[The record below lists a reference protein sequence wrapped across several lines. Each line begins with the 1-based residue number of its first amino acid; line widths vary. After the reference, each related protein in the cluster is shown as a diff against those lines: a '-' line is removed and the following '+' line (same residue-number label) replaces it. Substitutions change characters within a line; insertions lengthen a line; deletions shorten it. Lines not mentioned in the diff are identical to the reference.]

1 MSQYEDG
8 GYNRDKGMNEII
20 ISENLV
26 RQLITD
32 QFPTWQNLQI
42 KEVEKSGHDNRTF
55 RLGDTM
61 CVRLPSAL
69 SYASQVEKE
78 FEWLPKLAPHIS
90 LSITEPLAL
99 GTPNTDYP
107 YSQSINKY
115 LEGETLQLSDNN
127 KSDVA
132 KELANFLKELESI
145 DATNGPLAG
154 THNFYRGGQLSVY
167 HYEVVDALEKL
178 KAVLDV
184 DSCCSIWE
192 IALSSKWNKED
203 VWVHGDI
210 AIGNLLHKNYHLTGV
225 IDFGILGVG
234 DPACDLV
241 MAWTY
246 FDDSSRKIFMQEMN
260 LDSSTWDRARG
271 WALWKALITYD
282 NETSKNVVEILI
294 SEYKSIR

>member
-1 MSQYEDG
+1 
-8 GYNRDKGMNEII
+8 MNKII

-32 QFPTWQNLQI
+32 QFPTWQNFQI

-90 LSITEPLAL
+90 LSITKPLVL
-99 GTPNTDYP
+99 GTPNNDYP
-107 YSQSINKY
+107 YSWSINKY
-115 LEGETLQLSDNN
+115 LEGKTLQQSDSN
-127 KSDVA
+127 KSDIA
-132 KELANFLKELESI
+132 KELASFLKELQSI
-145 DATNGPLAG
+145 DTTNGPLSG
-154 THNFYRGGQLSVY
+154 QHNFYRGGQLSIY
-167 HYEVVDALEKL
+167 HNEVIDALTNL
-178 KAVLDV
+178 KDAIDTDICLH
-184 DSCCSIWE
+184 IWE
-192 IALSSKWNKED
+192 SALANKWTRKN

-210 AIGNLLHKNYHLTGV
+210 AIGNLLHQNYHLAGV
-225 IDFGILGVG
+225 IDFGMLGVG

-246 FDDSSRKIFMQEMN
+246 FDDLSREIFMEEMN
-260 LDSSTWDRARG
+260 MDSSTWHRARG

-282 NETSKNVVEILI
+282 NKVSRHIIEILI
-294 SEYKSIR
+294 SEYKSMR